1 MCIYIYTHMRVQNIY
16 HILVVYVYTRKTLV
30 LASKR
35 WTSTKRCKHLQNPAL
50 FVQHLRTLRGKYGRF
65 QLDKHLTF
73 YFSTHAQAMNLEHH
87 HHLHQTVIKK
97 GGFLKW
103 GAPMGCPNHSNLIN
117 FNKETNH
124 FGVPKI

>member
-1 MCIYIYTHMRVQNIY
+1 MCVYIYTQLYTHMRVQNIY

-30 LASKR
+30 LTSKR

-87 HHLHQTVIKK
+87 HHLHQTVIYF

-103 GAPMGCPNHSNLIN
+103 GAPIIQ
-117 FNKETNH
+117 T
-124 FGVPKI
+124 